1 MEKVSFKTILAKIEE
16 LEFYVRC
23 ANFEDV
29 LKFQSGTSDSRSVV
43 KDLFKLEGD
52 GLIKWNMDYTVLED
66 GSKVK
71 TYLEAL
77 EKDNVWHTKKVKNSE
92 GGMEDKEYLKEVS
105 IDGVF
110 TDKLPDGKKE
120 DYDFRLKMVF
130 TKGRGIEYYL
140 SYYDNESKKWE
151 KATSIGGLQHLEKRL
166 KSLVS
171 REDFGETDPQ
181 DWVNLFRSPTNR
193 KKVLDYLNDVT
204 SELKI
209 PLDMDFKADFRP
221 QASYRNF
228 EYQVYPKSYDTLGKD
243 DPTFKDERDKLLK
256 FINQT
261 SVKDSIVAFFA
272 GVMKAEIGEKKVKVI
287 DLRVNKSENPI
298 GFRLLIQTSK

>member
-1 MEKVSFKTILAKIEE
+1 MEKISFETILAKMEE
-16 LEFYVRC
+16 LVSFVRF

-29 LKFQSGTSDSRSVV
+29 LKFQSDVNDPRSIV
-43 KDLFKLEGD
+43 KSLQKIEKN
-52 GLIKWNMDYTVLED
+52 GLIDWNMDYVILED

-77 EKDNVWHTKKVKNSE
+77 GKDEVWYEKKIKNSE
-92 GGMEDKEYLKEVS
+92 GQDEMKPYLKEVS
-105 IDGVF
+105 IDGTF
-110 TDKLPDGKKE
+110 TDKLPDDTKVK
-120 DYDFRLKMVF
+120 YLFRLKMVF

-140 SYYDNESKKWE
+140 SYQDPDSKQWD

-166 KSLVS
+166 QSLAK
-171 REDFGETDPQ
+171 REDFGETDPKE
-181 DWVNLFRSPTNR
+181 WVNLFKSPTNR
-193 KKVLDYLNDVT
+193 KKVLDYLSDIT

-228 EYQVYPKSYDTLGKD
+228 EYQVYPKSYDTLGKN

-261 SVKDSIVAFFA
+261 SVKDSIIAFFA
-272 GVMKAEIGEKKVKVI
+272 GVMKAEVGEKKVKVI

-298 GFRLLIQTSK
+298 GFRLLIQTEK